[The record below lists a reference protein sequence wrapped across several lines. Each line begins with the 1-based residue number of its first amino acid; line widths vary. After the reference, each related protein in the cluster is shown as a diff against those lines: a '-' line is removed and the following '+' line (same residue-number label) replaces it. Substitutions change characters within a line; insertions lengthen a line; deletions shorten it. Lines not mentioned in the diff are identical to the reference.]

1 MLPALSAR
9 YQPAL
14 SVMQSI
20 STFAAKSTRDDRPGP
35 IGMQPLARAEPKD
48 MDAIND
54 YYFGSHQTATEVM
67 FSMMERLV
75 GYLND
80 KLDVG
85 RDGGEAEQD
94 AGNAWRRT
102 ALADDVKVGSER
114 DFSIPMPGEE
124 GFSFRRVAQMIQ
136 DRFNVGV
143 LSQDRQLVKTLEQL
157 VGFKLD
163 GMSVGDL
170 LQAFT
175 DPDGKAAERVRDVIE
190 DGLAGETG
198 SKVSQRLEDAAE
210 GPKSVAEAVDA
221 AVNKKQ
227 TDEVDE
233 ETQAEDMEAIRNAK
247 AREALEK
254 AAEMPEK
261 AEKAAEVAEA
271 KAASGPA
278 KADDAQTDAAAAAA
292 AIQTL
297 SSAAPGEGT
306 DAAPEIVTGETTAG
320 KTSAEDEAKSSG
332 ADASDDAD
340 EARDVRDASADR
352 AQDTLNALLKQYL
365 ELVEQ
370 TDEKDDEPAFSM
382 MI

>member
-14 SVMQSI
+14 AVMQSI
-20 STFAAKSTRDDRPGP
+20 STFAARSVQDDKPGP
-35 IGMQPLARAEPKD
+35 IGTQPIAEAEPKD
-48 MDAIND
+48 MDVIND

-85 RDGGEAEQD
+85 RDGTQAEQD

-102 ALADDVKVGSER
+102 ALADDIKVGSER

-136 DRFNVGV
+136 DRFNLGA
-143 LSQDRQLVKTLEQL
+143 LSQDRQLMKTLEQL
-157 VGFKLD
+157 VGFRLD
-163 GMSVGDL
+163 GMNVSDL
-170 LQAFT
+170 LQSFT

-233 ETQAEDMEAIRNAK
+233 ETQAEDIEAIRDAK
-247 AREALEK
+247 ARQTLEK
-254 AAEMPEK
+254 AAEVPEK
-261 AEKAAEVAEA
+261 AKRAAEAAEA

-278 KADDAQTDAAAAAA
+278 KADDAQTDGAAAAA
-292 AIQTL
+292 AIQAL
-297 SSAAPGEGT
+297 SSTAPGDET
-306 DAAPEIVTGETTAG
+306 DAAPEIVTDETATG
-320 KTSAEDEAKSSG
+320 KSSAEDEAKASG
-332 ADASDDAD
+332 ANAAG
-340 EARDVRDASADR
+340 EAA
-352 AQDTLNALLKQYL
+352 DTLNALLRQYL
-365 ELVEQ
+365 DLLEQ
-370 TDEKDDEPAFSM
+370 TDDKDDEPAFSI